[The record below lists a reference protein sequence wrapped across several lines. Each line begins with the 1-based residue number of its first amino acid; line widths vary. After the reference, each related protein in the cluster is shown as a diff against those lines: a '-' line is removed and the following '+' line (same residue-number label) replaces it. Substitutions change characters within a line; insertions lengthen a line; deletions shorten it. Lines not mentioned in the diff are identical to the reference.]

1 MSKFS
6 FFSDL
11 VNTLFDKKN
20 RKKSLSFLF
29 EKKQNKSLLEY
40 IENVNEAKG
49 EISALNYSEE
59 LFDHLSNCDHKTLVS
74 FFEYLEKDYDLEID
88 SIQEILQNYNKKKE
102 YNFYRDIKKISESK
116 RSEIFRRL
124 NSTQHGTIN
133 LVKLRKKLLDL
144 LDKYPNF
151 KKIDYDLSSLFKDWF
166 NRGFL
171 ILKPIDWETPANILE
186 KIIQYEA
193 VHQIKSW
200 DELRSRLEPEDR
212 KCFAYFHPAME
223 DEPLIF
229 IEVALTEDIPEK
241 INQILNPDRL
251 MINSQEATTAVFYSI
266 SNCQKGLQ
274 GISFGNFLIKQV
286 AKDLQNNFKNL
297 SKFVTLSP
305 VPGFSKWLKSN
316 DSILFNK
323 MHDKLSLNK
332 IQKSEAILNKS
343 ILKYFYISN
352 RLDELP
358 NDPVARFHLGNG
370 AILERINF
378 SSDISEKG
386 LEQSLGY
393 MVNYL
398 YNLEEVE
405 LNHEKYV
412 VDKKINTSKSL
423 EKEFIKLNVDVGLK

>member
-20 RKKSLSFLF
+20 RKKNFSFLF

-40 IENVNEAKG
+40 IDNVNEAKG

-59 LFDHLSNCDHKTLVS
+59 LFDYLSNCDHKTLIS
-74 FFEYLEKDYDLEID
+74 FFQYLEKDFDIEIT
-88 SIQEILQNYNKKKE
+88 SIPEILKNYNRKKE
-102 YNFYRDIKKISESK
+102 YIFYKDIKMIFESK
-116 RSEIFRRL
+116 RLEIFRRL
-124 NSTQHGTIN
+124 NSTQNGTIN
-133 LVKLRKKLLDL
+133 LVKLREKLLDL

-151 KKIDYDLSSLFKDWF
+151 RKIDFDLSSLFKDWF

-186 KIIQYEA
+186 KIIEYEA

-212 KCFAYFHPAME
+212 KCFAYFHPAMQ

-229 IEVALTEDIPEK
+229 IEVALTENIPEK
-241 INQILNPDRL
+241 INQILNPDRA
-251 MINSQEATTAVFYSI
+251 MINSQEATTAIFYSI

-286 AKDLQNNFKNL
+286 ARNLQNNFKSLN
-297 SKFVTLSP
+297 KFVTLSP

-316 DSILFNK
+316 DTILFNK
-323 MHDKLSLNK
+323 MHNKLSLNK
-332 IQKSEAILNKS
+332 IQKNEAVLNENV
-343 ILKYFYISN
+343 LKYFFISN
-352 RLDELP
+352 RSDNLP

-370 AILERINF
+370 AILEKINF
-378 SSDISEKG
+378 LSNISENG

-423 EKEFIKLNVDVGLK
+423 EKEFIKLNVNVG

>member
-20 RKKSLSFLF
+20 RKKNFSSLF

-40 IENVNEAKG
+40 IENVNDAKG

-59 LFDHLSNCDHKTLVS
+59 LLDYLSKCDQKTLIS
-74 FFEYLEKDYDLEID
+74 FFEYLEKDYDLDISLIE
-88 SIQEILQNYNKKKE
+88 EVLKNYNKKKE
-102 YNFYRDIKKISESK
+102 YNFYKDIKKISESK

-133 LVKLRKKLLDL
+133 LVKLREKLLDL

-151 KKIDYDLSSLFKDWF
+151 RKIDFDLSSLFKDWF

-186 KIIQYEA
+186 KIIEYEA

-200 DELRSRLEPEDR
+200 DELRSRLEPQDR

-241 INQILNPDRL
+241 INQILNPDRT
-251 MINSQEATTAVFYSI
+251 MINSEEATTAVFYSI

-286 AKDLQNNFKNL
+286 AKDLQNNFENL

-305 VPGFSKWLKSN
+305 VPGFSKWLKSIDTN
-316 DSILFNK
+316 FFNK
-323 MHDKLSLNK
+323 MYNKLSTNK
-332 IQKSEAILNKS
+332 IQKSEAILNEN
-343 ILKYFYISN
+343 ILKYFFISN
-352 RLDELP
+352 RIDNLP
-358 NDPVARFHLGNG
+358 NDPVARFHVGNG

-378 SSDISEKG
+378 LSDTSEKG
-386 LEQSLGY
+386 LEQSLGF

-405 LNHEKYV
+405 INHEKYV

-423 EKEFIKLNVDVGLK
+423 EKEFIKLNIEIG

>member
-1 MSKFS
+1 MNKFS

-20 RKKSLSFLF
+20 RKKNFSFLF
-29 EKKQNKSLLEY
+29 EKKLNKSLLEY

-49 EISALNYSEE
+49 EISALNYSKE
-59 LFDHLSNCDHKTLVS
+59 LFDYLSNCDHKTLIS
-74 FFEYLEKDYDLEID
+74 FFEYLEKDYDLEIA
-88 SIQEILQNYNKKKE
+88 SISEILKNYNKKKE
-102 YNFYRDIKKISESK
+102 YIFYKDIKKISESK

-151 KKIDYDLSSLFKDWF
+151 RKIDLDLSSLFKDWF

-186 KIIQYEA
+186 KIIEYEA

-229 IEVALTEDIPEK
+229 IEVALTKNIPEK
-241 INQILNPDRL
+241 INQILNPDRSV
-251 MINSQEATTAVFYSI
+251 INSQEATTAVFYSI

-286 AKDLQNNFKNL
+286 ARDLQNNFKNL

-316 DSILFNK
+316 DTILFDKIHN
-323 MHDKLSLNK
+323 KLSLSK
-332 IQKSEAILNKS
+332 IQKSETILNEN
-343 ILKYFYISN
+343 ILKYFFISN
-352 RLDELP
+352 RSDNLP

-370 AILERINF
+370 AILEKINF
-378 SSDISEKG
+378 LSNISENG

-423 EKEFIKLNVDVGLK
+423 EKEFIKLNVDVG

>member
-20 RKKSLSFLF
+20 RKKNFSFLF

-40 IENVNEAKG
+40 IENVNDAKG
-49 EISALNYSEE
+49 EISALSYSEE
-59 LFDHLSNCDHKTLVS
+59 LLDYLSQCDHKTLVS
-74 FFEYLEKDYDLEID
+74 FFEYLEKDYDLEIN
-88 SIQEILQNYNKKKE
+88 SIEEVLKNYNKKKE
-102 YNFYRDIKKISESK
+102 YNFYKDIKKISESK
-116 RSEIFRRL
+116 RLEIFRRL

-133 LVKLRKKLLDL
+133 LVKLREKLLDL

-151 KKIDYDLSSLFKDWF
+151 RKIDFDLSSLFKDWF

-186 KIIQYEA
+186 KIIEYEA

-200 DELRSRLEPEDR
+200 DELRSRLEPDDR

-229 IEVALTEDIPEK
+229 IEVALTKNIPAK
-241 INQILNPDRL
+241 INEILDPNRL
-251 MINSQEATTAVFYSI
+251 MIKSQEATTAVFYSI

-286 AKDLQNNFKNL
+286 AKDLQNNFENL

-305 VPGFSKWLKSN
+305 VPGFSKWLKSIDTN
-316 DSILFNK
+316 FFNK
-323 MHDKLSLNK
+323 MYNKLSTNK
-332 IQKSEAILNKS
+332 IQKSEAILNEN
-343 ILKYFYISN
+343 ILKYFFISN
-352 RLDELP
+352 RIDNLP
-358 NDPVARFHLGNG
+358 NDPVARFHIGNG

-378 SSDISEKG
+378 LSDTSEKG
-386 LEQSLGY
+386 LEQSLGF

-405 LNHEKYV
+405 INHEKYV

-423 EKEFIKLNVDVGLK
+423 EKEFIKLNIEIG

>member
-20 RKKSLSFLF
+20 RKKNFSSLF

-40 IENVNEAKG
+40 IENVNDAKG

-59 LFDHLSNCDHKTLVS
+59 LLNYLSKCDQKTLIS
-74 FFEYLEKDYDLEID
+74 FFEYLERDYDLDISLIE
-88 SIQEILQNYNKKKE
+88 EVLKNYEKKKE
-102 YNFYRDIKKISESK
+102 YNFYKDIKKISESK

-133 LVKLRKKLLDL
+133 LVRLREKLLEL
-144 LDKYPNF
+144 LDKHPNF
-151 KKIDYDLSSLFKDWF
+151 RKIDFDLSSLFKDWF
-166 NRGFL
+166 NTGFL

-186 KIIQYEA
+186 KIIEYEA

-200 DELRSRLEPEDR
+200 DELRSRLEPQDR

-241 INQILNPDRL
+241 INQILNPDRT
-251 MINSQEATTAVFYSI
+251 MIKSEEATTAVFYSI

-286 AKDLQNNFKNL
+286 AKDLQNNFENL

-316 DSILFNK
+316 DKTLFDK
-323 MHDKLSLNK
+323 MYNKLSTTK
-332 IQKSEAILNKS
+332 IQKNEIILNES
-343 ILKYFYISN
+343 ILKYFFISKRFDN
-352 RLDELP
+352 LP
-358 NDPVARFHLGNG
+358 NDPVARFHIGNG

-378 SSDISEKG
+378 LSDTSEKG
-386 LEQSLGY
+386 LEQSLGF

-405 LNHEKYV
+405 INHEKYV

-423 EKEFIKLNVDVGLK
+423 EKEFIKLNIEIG

>member
-20 RKKSLSFLF
+20 RKKNFSFLF

-40 IENVNEAKG
+40 IENVNDAKG
-49 EISALNYSEE
+49 EISALSYSEE
-59 LFDHLSNCDHKTLVS
+59 LLDYLSQCDHKTLVS
-74 FFEYLEKDYDLEID
+74 FFEYLEKDYDLEIN
-88 SIQEILQNYNKKKE
+88 SIEEVLKNYNKKKE
-102 YNFYRDIKKISESK
+102 YNFYKDIKKISESK
-116 RSEIFRRL
+116 RLEIFRRL

-133 LVKLRKKLLDL
+133 LVKLREKLLDL

-151 KKIDYDLSSLFKDWF
+151 RKIDFDLSSLFKDWF

-186 KIIQYEA
+186 KIIEYEA

-200 DELRSRLEPEDR
+200 DELRSRLEPDDR

-229 IEVALTEDIPEK
+229 IEVALTKNIPAK
-241 INQILNPDRL
+241 INEILDSDRL
-251 MINSQEATTAVFYSI
+251 VIKSQEATTAVFYSI

-286 AKDLQNNFKNL
+286 AKDLQNNFENL

-305 VPGFSKWLKSN
+305 VPGFSKWLKSIDTN
-316 DSILFNK
+316 FFNK
-323 MHDKLSLNK
+323 MYNKLSTNK
-332 IQKSEAILNKS
+332 IQKSEAILNEN
-343 ILKYFYISN
+343 ILKYFFISN
-352 RLDELP
+352 RIDNLP
-358 NDPVARFHLGNG
+358 NDPVARFHIGNG

-378 SSDISEKG
+378 LSDTSEKG
-386 LEQSLGY
+386 LEQSLGF

-398 YNLEEVE
+398 YNLEDVE
-405 LNHEKYV
+405 INHEKYV

-423 EKEFIKLNVDVGLK
+423 EKEFIKLNIEIG

>member
-20 RKKSLSFLF
+20 RKKNFSFLF

-40 IENVNEAKG
+40 IDNVNEAKG

-59 LFDHLSNCDHKTLVS
+59 LFDYLSNCDHKTLIS
-74 FFEYLEKDYDLEID
+74 FFQYLEKDFDIEIT
-88 SIQEILQNYNKKKE
+88 SIPEILTNYNRKKE
-102 YNFYRDIKKISESK
+102 YIFYKDIKMIFESK
-116 RSEIFRRL
+116 RLEIFRRL
-124 NSTQHGTIN
+124 NSTQNGTIN
-133 LVKLRKKLLDL
+133 LVKLREKLLDL

-151 KKIDYDLSSLFKDWF
+151 RKIDFDLSSLFKDWF

-186 KIIQYEA
+186 KIIEYEA

-212 KCFAYFHPAME
+212 KCFAYFHPAMQ

-229 IEVALTEDIPEK
+229 IEVALTENIPEK
-241 INQILNPDRL
+241 INQILNPDRA
-251 MINSQEATTAVFYSI
+251 MINSQEATTAIFYSI

-286 AKDLQNNFKNL
+286 ARNLQNNFKSLN
-297 SKFVTLSP
+297 KFVTLSP

-316 DSILFNK
+316 DTILFNK
-323 MHDKLSLNK
+323 MHNKLSLNK
-332 IQKSEAILNKS
+332 IQKNEAVLNENV
-343 ILKYFYISN
+343 LKYFFISN
-352 RLDELP
+352 RSDNLP

-370 AILERINF
+370 AILEKINF
-378 SSDISEKG
+378 LSNISENG

-423 EKEFIKLNVDVGLK
+423 EKEFIKLNVNVG

>member
-20 RKKSLSFLF
+20 RKKNFSSLF

-40 IENVNEAKG
+40 IENVNDAKG

-59 LFDHLSNCDHKTLVS
+59 LLDYLSQCDQKTLIN
-74 FFEYLEKDYDLEID
+74 FFEYLERDYDLDISLIE
-88 SIQEILQNYNKKKE
+88 EVLKNYNKKKE
-102 YNFYRDIKKISESK
+102 YYFYKDIKKISESK

-133 LVKLRKKLLDL
+133 LVRLREKLLEL
-144 LDKYPNF
+144 LDKHPNF
-151 KKIDYDLSSLFKDWF
+151 QKIDFDLSSLFKDWF

-186 KIIQYEA
+186 KIIEYEA

-200 DELRSRLEPEDR
+200 DELRSRLEPQDR

-229 IEVALTEDIPEK
+229 IEVALTEDMPEK
-241 INQILNPDRL
+241 INQILNPDRT
-251 MINSQEATTAVFYSI
+251 MINSEEATTAVFYSI

-286 AKDLQNNFKNL
+286 AKDLQNNFENL

-316 DSILFNK
+316 DTTLFNK
-323 MHDKLSLNK
+323 MYNKFSTNK
-332 IQKSEAILNKS
+332 IQKSEVILNES
-343 ILKYFYISN
+343 ILKYFFISKRSDN
-352 RLDELP
+352 LP
-358 NDPVARFHLGNG
+358 NDPVARFHIGNG

-378 SSDISEKG
+378 LSDTSEKG
-386 LEQSLGY
+386 LEQSLGF

-405 LNHEKYV
+405 INHEKYV
-412 VDKKINTSKSL
+412 IDKKINTSKSL
-423 EKEFIKLNVDVGLK
+423 EKEFIKLNIEIG

>member
-20 RKKSLSFLF
+20 RKKNFSFLF

-40 IENVNEAKG
+40 IENVNDAKG
-49 EISALNYSEE
+49 EISALSYSEE
-59 LFDHLSNCDHKTLVS
+59 LLDYLSQCDHKTLVS
-74 FFEYLEKDYDLEID
+74 FFEYLEKDYDLEIN
-88 SIQEILQNYNKKKE
+88 SIEEILKNYNKKKE
-102 YNFYRDIKKISESK
+102 YNFYKDIKKISESK
-116 RSEIFRRL
+116 RLEIFRRL

-133 LVKLRKKLLDL
+133 LVKLREKLLDL

-151 KKIDYDLSSLFKDWF
+151 RKIDFDLSSLFKDWF

-186 KIIQYEA
+186 KIIEYEA

-200 DELRSRLEPEDR
+200 DELRSRLEPDDR

-229 IEVALTEDIPEK
+229 IEVALTKNIPAK
-241 INQILNPDRL
+241 INEILDSDRL
-251 MINSQEATTAVFYSI
+251 VIKSQEATTAVFYSI

-286 AKDLQNNFKNL
+286 AKDLQNNFENL

-305 VPGFSKWLKSN
+305 VPGFSKWLKSIDTN
-316 DSILFNK
+316 FFNK
-323 MHDKLSLNK
+323 MYNKLSTNK
-332 IQKSEAILNKS
+332 IQKSEAILNEN
-343 ILKYFYISN
+343 ILKYFFISN
-352 RLDELP
+352 RIDNLP
-358 NDPVARFHLGNG
+358 NDPVARFHIGNG

-378 SSDISEKG
+378 LSDTSEKG
-386 LEQSLGY
+386 LEQSLGF

-398 YNLEEVE
+398 YNLEDVE
-405 LNHEKYV
+405 INHEKYV

-423 EKEFIKLNVDVGLK
+423 EKEFIKLNIEIG

>member
-20 RKKSLSFLF
+20 RKKNFSFLF

-40 IENVNEAKG
+40 IENVNDAKG
-49 EISALNYSEE
+49 EISALSYSEE
-59 LFDHLSNCDHKTLVS
+59 LLDYLSQCDHKTLVS
-74 FFEYLEKDYDLEID
+74 FFEYLEKDYDLEIN
-88 SIQEILQNYNKKKE
+88 SIEEVLKNYNKKKE
-102 YNFYRDIKKISESK
+102 YNFYKDIKKISESK

-133 LVKLRKKLLDL
+133 LVKLREKLLDL

-151 KKIDYDLSSLFKDWF
+151 RKIDFDLSSLFKDWF

-186 KIIQYEA
+186 KIIEYEA

-200 DELRSRLEPEDR
+200 DELRSRLEPDDR

-229 IEVALTEDIPEK
+229 IEVALTKNIPAK
-241 INQILNPDRL
+241 INEILDPNRL
-251 MINSQEATTAVFYSI
+251 MIKSQEATTAVFYSI

-286 AKDLQNNFKNL
+286 AKDLQNNFENL

-305 VPGFSKWLKSN
+305 VPGFSKWLKSIDTN
-316 DSILFNK
+316 FFNK
-323 MHDKLSLNK
+323 MYNKLSANK
-332 IQKSEAILNKS
+332 IQKSEAILNEN
-343 ILKYFYISN
+343 ILKYFFISN
-352 RLDELP
+352 RIDNLP
-358 NDPVARFHLGNG
+358 NDPVARFHIGNG

-378 SSDISEKG
+378 LSDTSEKG
-386 LEQSLGY
+386 LEQSLGF

-405 LNHEKYV
+405 MNHEKYV

-423 EKEFIKLNVDVGLK
+423 EKEFIKLNIEIG

>member
-20 RKKSLSFLF
+20 RKKNLSFLF

-102 YNFYRDIKKISESK
+102 YNFYKDIKKISESK

-144 LDKYPNF
+144 LDEYPNF

-186 KIIQYEA
+186 KIIEYEA

-200 DELRSRLEPEDR
+200 DELRSRLEPQDR

-241 INQILNPDRL
+241 ISQILNPDRL

-266 SNCQKGLQ
+266 SNCQQGLQ

-316 DSILFNK
+316 DSILFDKIHN
-323 MHDKLSLNK
+323 KLSLNK
-332 IQKSEAILNKS
+332 IQKSEATLNKC

-423 EKEFIKLNVDVGLK
+423 EKEFVKLNVDVG

>member
-20 RKKSLSFLF
+20 RKKNFSSLF

-40 IENVNEAKG
+40 IENVNDAKG

-59 LFDHLSNCDHKTLVS
+59 LLDYLSQCDQKTLIS
-74 FFEYLEKDYDLEID
+74 FFEYLERDYDLDISLIE
-88 SIQEILQNYNKKKE
+88 EVLKNYNKKKE
-102 YNFYRDIKKISESK
+102 YNFYKDIKKISESK

-133 LVKLRKKLLDL
+133 LVRLREKLLEL
-144 LDKYPNF
+144 LDKHPNF
-151 KKIDYDLSSLFKDWF
+151 QKIDFDLSSLFKDWF

-186 KIIQYEA
+186 KIIEYEA

-200 DELRSRLEPEDR
+200 DELRSRLEPQDR

-229 IEVALTEDIPEK
+229 IEVALTEDMPEK
-241 INQILNPDRL
+241 INQILNSDRT
-251 MINSQEATTAVFYSI
+251 MINSEEATTAVFYSI

-286 AKDLQNNFKNL
+286 AKDLQNNFENL

-316 DSILFNK
+316 DTTLFDK
-323 MHDKLSLNK
+323 MYNKLSTTK
-332 IQKSEAILNKS
+332 IQKNEIILNES
-343 ILKYFYISN
+343 ILKYFFISK
-352 RLDELP
+352 RLDYLP
-358 NDPVARFHLGNG
+358 NDPVARFHIGNG

-378 SSDISEKG
+378 LSDTSEKG
-386 LEQSLGY
+386 LEQSLGF

-405 LNHEKYV
+405 INHEKYV

-423 EKEFIKLNVDVGLK
+423 EKEFIKLNIEIG

>member
-20 RKKSLSFLF
+20 RKKNFSFLF

-40 IENVNEAKG
+40 IENVNDAKG
-49 EISALNYSEE
+49 EISALSYSEE
-59 LFDHLSNCDHKTLVS
+59 LLDYLSQCDHKTLVS
-74 FFEYLEKDYDLEID
+74 FFEYLEKDYDLEIN
-88 SIQEILQNYNKKKE
+88 SIEEVLKNYNKKKE
-102 YNFYRDIKKISESK
+102 YNFYKDIKKISESK
-116 RSEIFRRL
+116 RLEIFRRL

-133 LVKLRKKLLDL
+133 LVKLREKLLDL

-151 KKIDYDLSSLFKDWF
+151 RKIDFDLSSLFKDWF

-186 KIIQYEA
+186 KIIEYEA

-200 DELRSRLEPEDR
+200 DELRSRLEPDDR

-229 IEVALTEDIPEK
+229 IEVALTKNIPAK
-241 INQILNPDRL
+241 INEILDPDRL
-251 MINSQEATTAVFYSI
+251 VIKSQEATTAVFYSI

-286 AKDLQNNFKNL
+286 AKDLQNNFENL

-305 VPGFSKWLKSN
+305 VPGFSKWLKSIDTN
-316 DSILFNK
+316 FFNK
-323 MHDKLSLNK
+323 MYNKLSTNK
-332 IQKSEAILNKS
+332 IQKSEAILNEN
-343 ILKYFYISN
+343 ILKYFFISN
-352 RLDELP
+352 RIDNLP
-358 NDPVARFHLGNG
+358 NDPVARFHIGNG

-378 SSDISEKG
+378 LSDTSEKG
-386 LEQSLGY
+386 LEQSLGF

-398 YNLEEVE
+398 YNLEDVE
-405 LNHEKYV
+405 INHEKYV

-423 EKEFIKLNVDVGLK
+423 EKEFIKLNIEIG

>member
-20 RKKSLSFLF
+20 RKKNFSFLF

-40 IENVNEAKG
+40 IENVNNAKG
-49 EISALNYSEE
+49 EISALSYSEE
-59 LFDHLSNCDHKTLVS
+59 LLDYLSQCDHKTLVS
-74 FFEYLEKDYDLEID
+74 FFEYLEKDYDLEIN
-88 SIQEILQNYNKKKE
+88 SIEEVLKNYNKKKE
-102 YNFYRDIKKISESK
+102 YNFYKDIKKISESK
-116 RSEIFRRL
+116 RLEIFRRL

-133 LVKLRKKLLDL
+133 LVKLREKLLDL

-151 KKIDYDLSSLFKDWF
+151 RKIDFDLSSLFKDWF

-186 KIIQYEA
+186 KIIEYEA

-200 DELRSRLEPEDR
+200 DELRSRLEPDDR

-229 IEVALTEDIPEK
+229 IEVALTKNIPAK
-241 INQILNPDRL
+241 INEILDSDRL
-251 MINSQEATTAVFYSI
+251 VIKSQEATTAVFYSI

-286 AKDLQNNFKNL
+286 AKDLQNNFENL

-305 VPGFSKWLKSN
+305 VPGFSKWLKSIDTN
-316 DSILFNK
+316 FFNK
-323 MHDKLSLNK
+323 MYNKLSTNK
-332 IQKSEAILNKS
+332 IQKSEAILNEN
-343 ILKYFYISN
+343 ILKYFFISN
-352 RLDELP
+352 RIDNLP
-358 NDPVARFHLGNG
+358 NDPVARFHIGNG

-378 SSDISEKG
+378 LSDTSEKG
-386 LEQSLGY
+386 LEQSLGF

-405 LNHEKYV
+405 MNHEKYV

-423 EKEFIKLNVDVGLK
+423 EKEFIKLNIEIG

>member
-20 RKKSLSFLF
+20 RKKNLSFLF

-144 LDKYPNF
+144 LDEYPNF

-229 IEVALTEDIPEK
+229 IEVALTEDIPKK
-241 INQILNPDRL
+241 ISQILNPDRL
-251 MINSQEATTAVFYSI
+251 MTNSQEATTAVFYSI

-305 VPGFSKWLKSN
+305 VPGFTKWLKSN
-316 DSILFNK
+316 ESILFDKIHN
-323 MHDKLSLNK
+323 KLSLNK
-332 IQKSEAILNKS
+332 IQKCEATLNKS

-386 LEQSLGY
+386 LEQSFGY

-412 VDKKINTSKSL
+412 IDKKINTSKSL
-423 EKEFIKLNVDVGLK
+423 EKEFIKLNVDVG

>member
-1 MSKFS
+1 MNKLS

-20 RKKSLSFLF
+20 RKKNFSFLF

-59 LFDHLSNCDHKTLVS
+59 LFDYLSNCDHKTLIS
-74 FFEYLEKDYDLEID
+74 FFKYLEKDFDIEIA
-88 SIQEILQNYNKKKE
+88 SIPEILKNYNKKKE
-102 YNFYRDIKKISESK
+102 YNFYKDIKKISESK

-124 NSTQHGTIN
+124 NSTQNGTIN
-133 LVKLRKKLLDL
+133 LVKLREKLLDL

-151 KKIDYDLSSLFKDWF
+151 RKIDFDLSSLFKDWF

-186 KIIQYEA
+186 KIIEYEA

-212 KCFAYFHPAME
+212 KCFAYFHPAMQ

-229 IEVALTEDIPEK
+229 IEVALTENIPEK
-241 INQILNPDRL
+241 INQILNPDRA

-286 AKDLQNNFKNL
+286 ARNLQNNFKNL

-316 DSILFNK
+316 DTMLFKK
-323 MHDKLSLNK
+323 MHNKLSLNK
-332 IQKSEAILNKS
+332 IQKNEAILNET
-343 ILKYFYISN
+343 ILKYFFISN
-352 RLDELP
+352 RSDDLP

-370 AILERINF
+370 AILEKINF
-378 SSDISEKG
+378 LSNISENR

-423 EKEFIKLNVDVGLK
+423 EKEFIKLNVDVG

>member
-20 RKKSLSFLF
+20 RKKNFSFLF

-59 LFDHLSNCDHKTLVS
+59 LFDYLSNCDHKTLIS
-74 FFEYLEKDYDLEID
+74 FFKYLEKDFDIEIA
-88 SIQEILQNYNKKKE
+88 SIPEILKNYNKKKE
-102 YNFYRDIKKISESK
+102 YNFYKDIKMTFESK
-116 RSEIFRRL
+116 RLEIFRRL
-124 NSTQHGTIN
+124 NSTQNGTIN
-133 LVKLRKKLLDL
+133 LVKLREKLLDL

-151 KKIDYDLSSLFKDWF
+151 RKIDFDLSFLFKDWF

-186 KIIQYEA
+186 KIIEYEA

-212 KCFAYFHPAME
+212 KCFAYFHPAMQ

-229 IEVALTEDIPEK
+229 IEVALTENIPEK
-241 INQILNPDRL
+241 INQILNPDRA

-286 AKDLQNNFKNL
+286 ARNLQNNFKSLN
-297 SKFVTLSP
+297 KFVTLSP

-316 DSILFNK
+316 DTILFNK
-323 MHDKLSLNK
+323 MHNKLSLNK
-332 IQKSEAILNKS
+332 IQKNEAILNES
-343 ILKYFYISN
+343 VLKYFFISN
-352 RLDELP
+352 RPDNLP

-370 AILERINF
+370 AILEKINYL
-378 SSDISEKG
+378 SNISENG

-423 EKEFIKLNVDVGLK
+423 EKEFIKLNVDVG

>member
-20 RKKSLSFLF
+20 RKKNFSSLF

-40 IENVNEAKG
+40 IENVNDAKG

-59 LFDHLSNCDHKTLVS
+59 LLDYLSNCDQKTLIS
-74 FFEYLEKDYDLEID
+74 FFEYLEKDYDLDISLIE
-88 SIQEILQNYNKKKE
+88 EVLKNYNKKKE
-102 YNFYRDIKKISESK
+102 YNFYKDIKKISESK
-116 RSEIFRRL
+116 RLEIFRRL

-133 LVKLRKKLLDL
+133 LVRLREKLLEL
-144 LDKYPNF
+144 LDKHPNF
-151 KKIDYDLSSLFKDWF
+151 QKIDFDLSSLFKDWF

-186 KIIQYEA
+186 KIIEYEA

-200 DELRSRLEPEDR
+200 DELRSRLEPQDR

-229 IEVALTEDIPEK
+229 IEVALTEDMPEK
-241 INQILNPDRL
+241 INQILNPDRT
-251 MINSQEATTAVFYSI
+251 MINSEEATTAVFYSI

-286 AKDLQNNFKNL
+286 AKDLQNNFENL
-297 SKFVTLSP
+297 SKFMTLSP
-305 VPGFSKWLKSN
+305 VPGFSKWLKSIDTN
-316 DSILFNK
+316 FFNK
-323 MHDKLSLNK
+323 MYNKLSTNK
-332 IQKSEAILNKS
+332 IQKSEAVLNEN
-343 ILKYFYISN
+343 ILKYFFISN
-352 RLDELP
+352 RIDNLP
-358 NDPVARFHLGNG
+358 NDPVARFHIGNG
-370 AILERINF
+370 AVLERINF
-378 SSDISEKG
+378 LSDTSEKG
-386 LEQSLGY
+386 LEQSLGF

-405 LNHEKYV
+405 INHEKYV

-423 EKEFIKLNVDVGLK
+423 EKEFIKLNIKIG

>member
-1 MSKFS
+1 MNKFS

-20 RKKSLSFLF
+20 RKKNFSFLF

-40 IENVNEAKG
+40 IKNVNEAKG

-59 LFDHLSNCDHKTLVS
+59 LFDYLSNCDHKTLIS
-74 FFEYLEKDYDLEID
+74 FFEHLEKDFDIEIA
-88 SIQEILQNYNKKKE
+88 SIPEILKNYNKKKE
-102 YNFYRDIKKISESK
+102 YNFYKDIKETFESK
-116 RSEIFRRL
+116 RLEIFRRL

-133 LVKLRKKLLDL
+133 LVKLREKLLDL

-151 KKIDYDLSSLFKDWF
+151 RKIDFDLSSLFKDWF

-186 KIIQYEA
+186 KIIEYEA

-212 KCFAYFHPAME
+212 KCFAYFHPAMQ

-229 IEVALTEDIPEK
+229 IEVALTENIPEK
-241 INQILNPDRL
+241 INQILNSDRA

-286 AKDLQNNFKNL
+286 ARNLQKNFKSL

-316 DSILFNK
+316 DAILFNK
-323 MHDKLSLNK
+323 MHNKLSLNK
-332 IQKSEAILNKS
+332 IQKNEAILNETV
-343 ILKYFYISN
+343 LKYFFISN
-352 RLDELP
+352 RSDNLP

-370 AILERINF
+370 AILEKINF
-378 SSDISEKG
+378 LSNISENG

-423 EKEFIKLNVDVGLK
+423 VKEYNTKC

>member
-20 RKKSLSFLF
+20 RKKNFSSLF
-29 EKKQNKSLLEY
+29 EKNQNKSLLEY
-40 IENVNEAKG
+40 IENVKDAKG

-59 LFDHLSNCDHKTLVS
+59 LLDYLSQCDQKTLIS
-74 FFEYLEKDYDLEID
+74 FFEYLERDYDLDISLIE
-88 SIQEILQNYNKKKE
+88 EVLKNYDKKKE
-102 YNFYRDIKKISESK
+102 YNFYKDIKKISESK

-133 LVKLRKKLLDL
+133 LVRLREKLLEL
-144 LDKYPNF
+144 LDKHPNF
-151 KKIDYDLSSLFKDWF
+151 QKIDFDLSSLFKDWF

-186 KIIQYEA
+186 KIIEYEA

-200 DELRSRLEPEDR
+200 DELRSRLEPQDR

-229 IEVALTEDIPEK
+229 IEVALTEDMPEK
-241 INQILNPDRL
+241 INQILNPDRT
-251 MINSQEATTAVFYSI
+251 MINSEEATTAVFYSI

-286 AKDLQNNFKNL
+286 AKDLQNNFENL

-316 DSILFNK
+316 DTTLFDK
-323 MHDKLSLNK
+323 MHNKLSTTK
-332 IQKSEAILNKS
+332 IQKNEIILNES
-343 ILKYFYISN
+343 ILKYFFISK
-352 RLDELP
+352 RLDNLP
-358 NDPVARFHLGNG
+358 NDPVARFHIGNG

-378 SSDISEKG
+378 LSDTSEKG
-386 LEQSLGY
+386 LEQSLGF

-405 LNHEKYV
+405 INHEKYV

-423 EKEFIKLNVDVGLK
+423 EKEFIKLNIEIG

>member
-20 RKKSLSFLF
+20 RKKNFSFLF

-40 IENVNEAKG
+40 IENVNDAKG
-49 EISALNYSEE
+49 EISALSYSEE
-59 LFDHLSNCDHKTLVS
+59 LLDYLSQCDHKTLVS
-74 FFEYLEKDYDLEID
+74 FFEYLEKDYDLEIN
-88 SIQEILQNYNKKKE
+88 SIEEVLKNYNKKKE
-102 YNFYRDIKKISESK
+102 YNFYKDIKKISESK
-116 RSEIFRRL
+116 RLEIFRRL

-133 LVKLRKKLLDL
+133 LVKLREKLLDL

-151 KKIDYDLSSLFKDWF
+151 RKIDFDLSSLFKDWF

-186 KIIQYEA
+186 KIIEYEA

-200 DELRSRLEPEDR
+200 DELRSRLEPDDR

-229 IEVALTEDIPEK
+229 IEVALTKNIPAK
-241 INQILNPDRL
+241 INEILDPNRL
-251 MINSQEATTAVFYSI
+251 MIKSQEATTAVFYSI

-286 AKDLQNNFKNL
+286 AKDLQNNFENL

-305 VPGFSKWLKSN
+305 VPGFSKWLKSIDTN
-316 DSILFNK
+316 FFNK
-323 MHDKLSLNK
+323 MYNKLSTNK
-332 IQKSEAILNKS
+332 IQKSEAILNEN
-343 ILKYFYISN
+343 ILKYFFISN
-352 RLDELP
+352 RIDNLP
-358 NDPVARFHLGNG
+358 NDPVARFHIGNG

-378 SSDISEKG
+378 LSDTSEKG
-386 LEQSLGY
+386 LEQSLGF

-398 YNLEEVE
+398 YNLEDVE
-405 LNHEKYV
+405 INHEKYV

-423 EKEFIKLNVDVGLK
+423 EKEFIKLNIEIG

>member
-1 MSKFS
+1 MNKFS

-20 RKKSLSFLF
+20 RKKNFSFLF
-29 EKKQNKSLLEY
+29 EKKLNKSLLEY

-59 LFDHLSNCDHKTLVS
+59 LFDYLSNCDHKTLIS
-74 FFEYLEKDYDLEID
+74 FFEYLEKDYDLEIA
-88 SIQEILQNYNKKKE
+88 SISEILKNYNKKKE
-102 YNFYRDIKKISESK
+102 YIFYKDIKKISESK

-151 KKIDYDLSSLFKDWF
+151 RKIDLDLSSLFKDWF

-186 KIIQYEA
+186 KIIEYEA

-241 INQILNPDRL
+241 ISQILNPDRSV
-251 MINSQEATTAVFYSI
+251 INSQEATTAVFYSI

-286 AKDLQNNFKNL
+286 ARDLQNNFKNL
-297 SKFVTLSP
+297 SKFITLSP

-316 DSILFNK
+316 DTILFDKIHN
-323 MHDKLSLNK
+323 KLSLSK
-332 IQKSEAILNKS
+332 IQKSETILNEN
-343 ILKYFYISN
+343 ILKYFFISN
-352 RLDELP
+352 RSDNLP

-370 AILERINF
+370 AILEKINF
-378 SSDISEKG
+378 LSNISENG

-423 EKEFIKLNVDVGLK
+423 EKEFLKLNFDVG